1 MKFKQISCL
10 AGCRKIYS
18 ECEKPIQNYHDFI
31 SFDCVYSNYRKFTL
45 SSIIWTFERFYPMGH
60 VLINK
65 VAAPPPPFSKIRKK
79 LKMNKVIYLHSNKKT
94 NPHSYVPL
102 IFRSALAQ
110 SIIDTKV

>member
-1 MKFKQISCL
+1 MILFPLIVYIQITESLHYL
-10 AGCRKIYS
+10 A
-18 ECEKPIQNYHDFI
+18 
-31 SFDCVYSNYRKFTL
+31 L
-45 SSIIWTFERFYPMGH
+45 WTFERFYPMGH

-65 VAAPPPPFSKIRKK
+65 VAPPFSKIRKK